1 MFSHIIIIT
10 FIILWLVN
18 HVVEIK
24 IQVFQS

>member
-1 MFSHIIIIT
+1 MFSHIVTIT